1 MPPTQLFS
9 ALADDVRCK
18 IIAMLYAEPLPV
30 HRLAEAFPISRPAIS
45 RHLRVLS
52 EAGLVAERKRGRE
65 NIYALRPRR
74 LNDVRKWL
82 EDFAPAAIKAP
93 KVAEPAAPIVVE
105 PLPAPVAAAPAKPKK
120 SAPKPPPPVIAPTI
134 EQMGFDF

>member
-1 MPPTQLFS
+1 MPPIQLFS

-18 IIAMLYAEPLPV
+18 IIAMLRVEPLPV

-65 NIYALRPRR
+65 NIYALRTRK
-74 LNDVRKWL
+74 LNDARKWL
-82 EDFAPAAIKAP
+82 DAFSPAMEVVRQAAGVDRVEIAPAA
-93 KVAEPAAPIVVE
+93 
-105 PLPAPVAAAPAKPKK
+105 PVIA
-120 SAPKPPPPVIAPTI
+120 APKPAKSKPAPQPKPAV